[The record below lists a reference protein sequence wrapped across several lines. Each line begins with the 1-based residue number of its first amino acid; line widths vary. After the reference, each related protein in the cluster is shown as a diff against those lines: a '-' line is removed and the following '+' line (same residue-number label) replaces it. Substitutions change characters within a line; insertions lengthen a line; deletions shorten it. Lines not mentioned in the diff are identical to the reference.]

1 MHGSPAIPD
10 GSLPSVKKKINLVIQ
25 IIRNVVRIVSLSYMN
40 EFAIGIQLL
49 LQLVVLEC
57 GLRMVLL
64 INFEYKVV
72 GESVCNS
79 ISNC

>member
-1 MHGSPAIPD
+1 M
-10 GSLPSVKKKINLVIQ
+10 IQ
-25 IIRNVVRIVSLSYMN
+25 IIRNVVTRIVTLSYMN
-40 EFAIGIQLL
+40 EFAVGIQVL

-72 GESVCNS
+72 RESIGNS

>member
-1 MHGSPAIPD
+1 M
-10 GSLPSVKKKINLVIQ
+10 IQ
-25 IIRNVVRIVSLSYMN
+25 IIRNVVRIVTLSYMN

-72 GESVCNS
+72 GESVCSS

>member
-1 MHGSPAIPD
+1 M
-10 GSLPSVKKKINLVIQ
+10 IQ
-25 IIRNVVRIVSLSYMN
+25 IIRNVVRIVTLSYMN